1 MLLHADRGS
10 LFLVEG
16 ERVNNDKT
24 ENNNTLKH
32 EPNHRISNS
41 FTTDNCTRI
50 SLRSSTSNAKTL
62 EIKDKLILDQ
72 LTTTHQENNIIE
84 NEPENKRLEN
94 NNINS
99 IQKIESDNTFYSD
112 NEVSD
117 LRYTNNVNSE
127 RHSSIPQ
134 TRCLVSKLFDV
145 CSKSTLIEMEKKEE
159 IRIPWGMGIVGYVA
173 ESGVPVN
180 IPDAYKVSIQIL
192 LNR

>member
-16 ERVNNDKT
+16 ERSNNDKI
-24 ENNNTLKH
+24 ENNNTLKQ

-72 LTTTHQENNIIE
+72 LTTTHQENNIE

-94 NNINS
+94 NNINR
-99 IQKIESDNTFYSD
+99 QGIEGDNIFYSD

-180 IPDAYKVSIQIL
+180 IPDAYKVSIHIL
-192 LNR
+192 FNR